1 MARTLH
7 LLLVPLFLALCLAG
21 LVFLAPLPAF
31 AQSETPQD
39 LVNAVN
45 ALRTSQGLAPYLV
58 DTGLMLV
65 AQSHSEWQS
74 SIRTSTHLHADGSTP
89 PDLGLVENVAGGDT
103 GYVTVDV
110 VVHEIWSDEG
120 HRKTLTGY
128 PSGWV
133 GAGIAEANGALY
145 YTLLLLP
152 GDTAAEVTPTP
163 PAPGTLAAPLAEAG
177 ASAAAL
183 QTGDTPAAPGFTP
196 FTTSTPGADGAIR
209 HTVQPGEALW
219 SIAISYGVTIAEI
232 QEYNGLPADSTVL
245 QVGQILIIRP
255 AGAAAPT
262 STSPPTAAPG
272 ADPALALTPAAPG
285 VQDTP
290 AAAGEAAPTAASA
303 SPPPTAASAASQ
315 SAALSETPAPTT
327 SPTPAAPPRPWE
339 SPYFLPIAAIL
350 LGISGLVIILLSYTK
365 R

>member
-1 MARTLH
+1 MARVVH
-7 LLLVPLFLALCLAG
+7 LLLVLLFLAFSLAG
-21 LVFLAPLPAF
+21 LVFPVPSPAF
-31 AQSETPQD
+31 AQSETPLGMVD
-39 LVNAVN
+39 AVN
-45 ALRTSQGLAPYLV
+45 ALRASQGLAPYLV
-58 DTGLMLV
+58 DSGLMLV
-65 AQSHSEWQS
+65 AQSHSEWQA

-103 GYVTVDV
+103 GYVTVEV
-110 VVHEIWSDEG
+110 VVHEIWDDPVHG
-120 HRKTLTGY
+120 KTMTGY

-133 GAGIAEANGALY
+133 GAGIAEADGTLY

-152 GDTAAEVTPTP
+152 GDTAAKVTPTR
-163 PAPGTLAAPLAEAG
+163 PAADAV
-177 ASAAAL
+177 AL
-183 QTGDTPAAPGFTP
+183 QTSNTPAAPGFTP

-232 QEYNGLPADSTVL
+232 QEYNSLPADSTVL

-262 STSPPTAAPG
+262 AIPSPT

-285 VQDTP
+285 AQDTP
-290 AAAGEAAPTAASA
+290 AARGESAPAQPSA
-303 SPPPTAASAASQ
+303 TPPPAAAVAT
-315 SAALSETPAPTT
+315 ETPLPAAT
-327 SPTPAAPPRPWE
+327 PTPSAPARPWD